1 MRILITND
9 DGILSPALPRLVKWA
24 IGHGHEVLTVAPLVE
39 QSAKSHG
46 IDFMRELEAV
56 PFDLVPGSCAYSL
69 DSTPADCV
77 RFACLGLQQTFD
89 LVLSGINRGFNLGR
103 DIMYSGTV
111 AAVFEAAR
119 FGIPGIALSTDPTT
133 FDAAFAHLDE
143 AFDFIAEHDLMSYS
157 AYYNINFPLDAEGIQ
172 ITRQGGIYF
181 SDGFF
186 PTTGHKYA
194 VRGATDP
201 SLTVDTDADI
211 YAVHHSR
218 ISITPITA
226 ERTDLCAFER
236 LKGVRREPKRS

>member
-9 DGILSPALPRLVKWA
+9 DGIESPALPRLVKWA
-24 IGHGHEVLTVAPLVE
+24 IGRGHEVLTVAPLVE
-39 QSAKSHG
+39 QSAKSHA

-56 PFDLVPGSCAYSL
+56 PTELVPGSPAYSL

-77 RFACLGLQQTFD
+77 RFACLGLGETFD

-119 FGIPGIALSTDPTT
+119 FGIPGIALSTHPES
-133 FDAAFAHLDE
+133 FDDAFAHLDE
-143 AFDFIAEHDLMSYS
+143 VFDFIAEHDLMSYAS
-157 AYYNINFPLDAEGIQ
+157 YYNINIPHDAESVQ
-172 ITRQGGIYF
+172 ITHQGGIYF

-194 VRGATDP
+194 VRGAVDP
-201 SLTVDTDADI
+201 SLTVDTTADI

-226 ERTDLCAFER
+226 ERTDLEAYDR
-236 LKGVRREPKRS
+236 LKGI